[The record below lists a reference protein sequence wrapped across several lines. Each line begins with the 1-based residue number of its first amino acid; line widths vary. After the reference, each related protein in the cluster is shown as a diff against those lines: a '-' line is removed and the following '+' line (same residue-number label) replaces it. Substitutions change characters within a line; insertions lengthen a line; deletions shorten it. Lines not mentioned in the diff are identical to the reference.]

1 MAKDRNAGEKVN
13 DKDGD
18 GGDGG
23 GGVVVARA
31 PSPVLARAGACPS
44 SRRSTSASR

>member
-1 MAKDRNAGEKVN
+1 MAEDRNPGEKVN

-18 GGDGG
+18 GDGG
-23 GGVVVARA
+23 GGARA
-31 PSPVLARAGACPS
+31 PSPVSARAGACPS

>member
-1 MAKDRNAGEKVN
+1 MAEDRNPGEKVN

-18 GGDGG
+18 GDAAAA
-23 GGVVVARA
+23 VARA
-31 PSPVLARAGACPS
+31 PSPVSARAGACPS